1 MHRAAR
7 PPARSDSLSE
17 FRIRFDLQWRGAR
30 MMAFRPSDVQEA
42 FFVPGSCAFRVYGY
56 GTTDPLEQVL
66 AEGRFQHG
74 TGLLLPG
81 SMSAAAR
88 RKHRP
93 GRLQASR
100 AWPW

>member
-1 MHRAAR
+1 
-7 PPARSDSLSE
+7 
-17 FRIRFDLQWRGAR
+17 
-30 MMAFRPSDVQEA
+30 
-42 FFVPGSCAFRVYGY
+42 VYGY
-56 GTTDPLEQVL
+56 GTTDPLEQLL
-66 AEGRFQHG
+66 AEGDFQHG